1 MIEHKDIFIDT
12 TPFCFWGDHLSS
24 DNKEF
29 LQHVDSN
36 YYFTMA
42 CNLGAAFEEDQPT
55 AILIRLLYGQA
66 LECLFAFISAYVQSP
81 HCIIGWLSKY
91 RNDHLRAC
99 VSKLDRGSRL
109 PTMFKG
115 AFHGWDDVSRQI
127 NSYFPP
133 EKRAAMIEGYA
144 LLWTNLAREF
154 LDEDFQ
160 YENNSLKHGSRV
172 IPGGMHLSI
181 GAKHEY
187 SIPPP
192 ENEMQLLGGSDFGA
206 TYYVPLKIGS
216 RDKTD
221 NLLIHEHT
229 RNWNPANLLRRLS
242 LISFSLNNI
251 VSACRIANGEAPEEL
266 MFTNPSRIESFE
278 EVFSDIPGV
287 LGWQRFCSVSAGA
300 VSGHFHGLRDVES
313 AYSWE

>member
-1 MIEHKDIFIDT
+1 MAERKDIFIDT

-24 DNKEF
+24 DNTGF
-29 LQHVDSN
+29 LKQVDSN

-42 CNLGAAFEEDQPT
+42 GKLGAAFEEDQPT

-66 LECLFAFISAYVQSP
+66 LECLFAFLSAYIQSP
-81 HCIIGWLSKY
+81 HYIIGWLNKY

-99 VSKLDRGSRL
+99 VMKLDQGSRL

-115 AFHGWDDVSRQI
+115 TFHGWDDVSRQI

-133 EKRAAMIEGYA
+133 DKRPALIEGYA

-154 LDEDFQ
+154 LNEDLQ
-160 YENNSLKHGSRV
+160 CEYNSLKHGGRV

-181 GAKHEY
+181 GTEHEFGV
-187 SIPPP
+187 SPPDS
-192 ENEMQLLGGSDFGA
+192 EMHPLGGSDYGS
-206 TYYVPLKIGS
+206 TYYVPEKIGR
-216 RDKTD
+216 RDKAD
-221 NLLIHEHT
+221 NLLVHEHT
-229 RNWNPANLLRRLS
+229 RNWNPANLLGRLC

-266 MFTNPSRIESFE
+266 RFTNPSRMVPFE
-278 EVFSDIPGV
+278 EVSSDIPGV
-287 LGWQRFCSVSAGA
+287 LGWQRHGSVSSEAF
-300 VSGHFHGLRDVES
+300 SGHLHGLLDVEY
-313 AYSWE
+313 AYSLE